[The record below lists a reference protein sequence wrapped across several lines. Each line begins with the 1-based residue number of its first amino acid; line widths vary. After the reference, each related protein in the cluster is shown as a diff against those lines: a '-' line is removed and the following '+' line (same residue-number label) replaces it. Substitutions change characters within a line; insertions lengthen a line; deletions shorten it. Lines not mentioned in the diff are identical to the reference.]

1 MALALTTTAVTAV
14 TITALA
20 LTSAAG
26 APRFG
31 PARTTALA
39 LAALSAALTLPLTTA
54 AVTTV
59 TITALAATATATAA
73 RLGRARRR
81 RRLAAPTAVSADRAA
96 RASTLVSALPL
107 RRGLRATFRS
117 RTLSRRGT
125 LGGRRLGRRA
135 IFAPVLTTAATARV
149 LLAVGRRAGQK
160 RQHERGSDGLLHLM
174 LRGAGIQPVLLVPF
188 EPRMRVRT

>member
-59 TITALAATATATAA
+59 TITALAATATAA

-81 RRLAAPTAVSADRAA
+81 RRLAAPTAVSADCAA

-117 RTLSRRGT
+117 RALSRRGT

-188 EPRMRVRT
+188 